1 MAHVERR
8 GQGRWRARYRG
19 PDGRERSQTFPRK
32 VDAERFLATVEA
44 DKVRGRWI
52 DPGLGKVKFREWA
65 DRWMATT
72 VHLKHKTRYDYRSL
86 LRRHVIPRFGDLEL
100 KSIDRLMVRTWIAD
114 LDASGL
120 SPSRIRQARQVLSS
134 AMKAAVE
141 AGFIAANPAS
151 GVKVPRTRPKEKLFL
166 TAEQVELL
174 ADAIDE
180 QYSALVYLLA
190 YGGLRWGEATAV
202 RRRRLDLKRSR
213 VEVAESLAE
222 VAGAL
227 HFGPT
232 KTYDRRTVVLPS
244 FVRDQLAQYLS
255 RHRSDDLEALIFRS
269 PEGAPLRHS
278 NFWRRV
284 WVPAV
289 RSADVPEGLRIHDL
303 RHTCAALLIAEGAHP
318 KVIQEHLGHSSIT
331 VTMDTYGHLFPS
343 QMEELAI
350 RLDRSREVALQN
362 LAASPRPG
370 GGLTVIPLATDE
382 AKPLVP

>member
-19 PDGRERSQTFPRK
+19 PDGRVRSRTFTRK

-44 DKVRGRWI
+44 DKARGRWI
-52 DPGLGKVKFREWA
+52 DPELGKVKFGDWVE
-65 DRWMATT
+65 RWMATT
-72 VHLKHKTRYDYRSL
+72 VHLKPKTQYDYRSL

-100 KSIDRLMVRTWIAD
+100 RRIDRLMVRTWIAD
-114 LDASGL
+114 LEASGL
-120 SPSRIRQARQVLSS
+120 SASRIRLARQVLSA
-134 AMKAAVE
+134 AMTAAVE
-141 AGFIAANPAS
+141 SGFIAANPAS

-180 QYSALVYLLA
+180 RYSALVYLLA
-190 YGGLRWGEATAV
+190 YGGLRWGEATAL

-213 VEVAESLAE
+213 VEVAESLAD

-232 KTYDRRTVVLPS
+232 KTYDRRTVVLPA
-244 FVRDQLAQYLS
+244 FVRDQLAQHLS
-255 RHRSDDLEALIFRS
+255 RHRSDDLEALVFRS
-269 PEGAPLRHS
+269 PEGAPLRHG

-284 WVPAV
+284 WIPAV

-318 KVIQEHLGHSSIT
+318 KAIQEHLGHSSII
-331 VTMDTYGHLFPS
+331 VTMDIYGHLFPS

-370 GGLTVIPLATDE
+370 GGLE
-382 AKPLVP
+382 AAWR

>member
-1 MAHVERR
+1 
-8 GQGRWRARYRG
+8 
-19 PDGRERSQTFPRK
+19 
-32 VDAERFLATVEA
+32 VDAERFLAAVEA
-44 DKVRGRWI
+44 DKARGQWI
-52 DPGLGKVKFREWA
+52 DPALGKVKFGDWA

-72 VHLKHKTRYDYRSL
+72 VHLKPKTRYDYRSL

-100 KSIDRLMVRTWIAD
+100 KRIDRLAVRTWIAD
-114 LDASGL
+114 LEASGL
-120 SPSRIRQARQVLSS
+120 SASRIRLARQVLSS
-134 AMKAAVE
+134 AMTAAVE
-141 AGFIAANPAS
+141 SGFIAANPTS
-151 GVKVPRTRPKEKLFL
+151 GVKVPRTRSKEKLFL
-166 TAEQVELL
+166 SAEQVELL

-213 VEVAESLAE
+213 VEVAESLAD

-232 KTYDRRTVVLPS
+232 KTYDHRTVVLPA
-244 FVRDQLAQYLS
+244 FVRDQLAQHLS
-255 RHRSDDLEALIFRS
+255 RHRSGDLEALVFRS

-382 AKPLVP
+382 AEPLAP